1 MNADPPARESAPAA
15 PPPGLGRALRW
26 AAGLALLFAAQAL
39 ALTVWQAEALG
50 AALARLDAATLGA
63 AAGLCL
69 LNYLLRGARW
79 IAWVRADGLSL
90 PAGRGLQLYLA
101 AYAGTATPG
110 NVGEA
115 LRGAWLRP
123 QAPAWSLGVFAAERL
138 ADLIALLALAA
149 LAAPAWAPALGA
161 GLHRAAQAAL
171 EAPALA
177 AGLVLAVLAALMG
190 ARRWARRQAPEPA
203 GGWRAALAQAKGTV
217 AACLRHRPLAW
228 LGASMLAW
236 AAQGVAVALLAAGLG
251 RPLGWVE
258 ASGAY
263 AAAMV
268 AGAASA
274 LPAGLGSMEA
284 SFTALML
291 AAGWPL
297 AEALTLMLLVRA
309 LTLWQAL
316 LIGLLAWASLPR
328 ARMPAGPAAP
338 G

>member
-1 MNADPPARESAPAA
+1 MSADPPACGPGPAT
-15 PPPGLGRALRW
+15 PPPGRGRILRG
-26 AAGLALLFAAQAL
+26 AAGLALVFAAQAL
-39 ALTVWQAEALG
+39 ALAVWQAEALG
-50 AALARLDAATLGA
+50 AALGRLDAATLLA
-63 AAGLCL
+63 AAGLCVL
-69 LNYLLRGARW
+69 SYLLRGARW
-79 IAWVRADGLSL
+79 IAWVRAEGLSL
-90 PAGRGLQLYLA
+90 PAGRGLHLYLA

-110 NVGEA
+110 NLGEA

-123 QAPAWSLGVFAAERL
+123 EAPAWSLGVFAAERL
-138 ADLIALLALAA
+138 ADLLALLVLAA
-149 LAAPAWAPALGA
+149 LAVPAWAPALGA
-161 GLHRAAQAAL
+161 GLRATAQAAAA
-171 EAPALA
+171 APAAA
-177 AGLVLAVLAALMG
+177 AGLAAMVLIVLGL
-190 ARRWARRQAPEPA
+190 ARRWVRRQAPSPA
-203 GGWRAALAQAKGTV
+203 GGWRATLAQAGSTV

-228 LGASMLAW
+228 AGASLLAW
-236 AAQGVAVALLAAGLG
+236 GAQGGAVALLAAGLG

-309 LTLWQAL
+309 FTLWLAL
-316 LIGLLAWASLPR
+316 LIGLLAWAGLGR
-328 ARMPAGPAAP
+328 RGGA
-338 G
+338 